1 MANQP
6 IFILPEGTERYSKRD
21 ALRMNI
27 TAAKVLAGIV
37 RTTLGPKGMDK
48 MLVSSLGDVTVTN
61 DGATIMQ
68 EMEINQPAAR
78 MLVETAK
85 KQEQIVGDGTTS
97 VVVIAGELL
106 SKAEELLDDGI
117 ATSVVVKG
125 YRNATAKAVELLKDI
140 AIDADDEETLKKVA
154 VTAMSGKGSDYA
166 KEHLAD
172 LVVKAALR
180 IEEDGK
186 SDIDNINI
194 QRVSGDS
201 VEDSFL
207 AEGVIIDKAP
217 VSKNMPKDVKDA
229 KIAIMKYPIELK
241 GINTDSKIDI
251 TSPDQ
256 FEIFLQQEE
265 DMIKELVQ
273 KIIDSGAN
281 VLFCQKGIDDMA
293 EHYLKKAGIMAFKR
307 VKKSDMERIEKAT
320 GAKLVKKS
328 DMERIEKATGAKLVT
343 DIEDLS
349 PEKLGSA
356 GHVYLDKIFD
366 HELTLIEECE
376 NPKASSIVLR
386 GSTRYVTE
394 QIARALDDALGVVA
408 ATIEEGKVLI
418 GGGACEIDL
427 VKQLRDYG
435 ESVSGREQLAILKY
449 AEALEIIPKTLIE
462 NAGLDT
468 INLIADLKAAHEDS
482 PFMGV
487 NVFEGKAVDMKEAGV
502 IEPLRVKIQALQSA
516 GEASEMI
523 LRIDDMIAAR
533 NALNSTGPDESG
545 NDASGMPPM
554 PPAGGMGGMPPMM

>member
-48 MLVSSLGDVTVTN
+48 MLVNSLGDVTVTN
-61 DGATIMQ
+61 DGATIMR

-85 KQEQIVGDGTTS
+85 KQEEIVGDGTTT

-125 YRNATAKAVELLKDI
+125 FRNATNKAIELLNEI
-140 AIDADDEETLKKVA
+140 AIDADDKETLKKVA

-166 KEHLAD
+166 KDHLAD
-172 LVVKAALR
+172 IVVEAALR
-180 IEEDGK
+180 IEEDGE

-207 AEGVIIDKAP
+207 AEGIVIDKAP
-217 VSKNMPKDVKDA
+217 VSKNMPKEVKDA
-229 KIAIMKYPIELK
+229 KIAIIKYPIELK
-241 GINTDSKIDI
+241 DTNIDTKIDI
-251 TSPDQ
+251 TNPDQ
-256 FEIFLQQEE
+256 FEAFIKKEE
-265 DMIKELVQ
+265 EMVKELVN
-273 KIIDSGAN
+273 KVIASGAN

-293 EHYLKKAGIMAFKR
+293 EHYLKKAGIMAYKR
-307 VKKSDMERIEKAT
+307 VKKSDMERIAKAT
-320 GAKLVKKS
+320 GAKY
-328 DMERIEKATGAKLVT
+328 VT
-343 DIEDLS
+343 DIDDLHE
-349 PEKLGSA
+349 EKLGFA
-356 GHVYLDKIFD
+356 GRVYLDKLFD
-366 HELTLIEECE
+366 HELTFIEDCE

-427 VKQLRDYG
+427 VKGLREYG

-449 AEALEIIPKTLIE
+449 AEALEVIPRTLIE

-482 PFMGV
+482 AFTGI
-487 NVFEGKAVDMKEAGV
+487 NVFSGEVADMKEAGV

-545 NDASGMPPM
+545 NDASGMPPA
-554 PPAGGMGGMPPMM
+554 PGMGGMPPMM

>member
-48 MLVSSLGDVTVTN
+48 MLVSGMGDITVTN
-61 DGATIMQ
+61 DGATIMR
-68 EMEINQPAAR
+68 EMDIAQPAAR

-85 KQEQIVGDGTTS
+85 KQEEIVGDGTTS

-106 SKAEELLDDGI
+106 AKAEELLEDGI

-125 YRNATAKAVELLKDI
+125 FRNATAKAVELLNQI
-140 AIDADDEETLKKVA
+140 AIDADDKETLQHVA

-166 KEHLAD
+166 KEHLAN
-172 LVVKAALR
+172 LVVEAALR

-186 SDIDNINI
+186 SDIENINI

-207 AEGVIIDKAP
+207 CEGIVIDKTP
-217 VSKNMPKDVKDA
+217 VSKNMPEVVEDA

-241 GINTDSKIDI
+241 DLNTDTKIDI

-256 FEIFLQQEE
+256 FAAFLDNEE
-265 DMIKELVQ
+265 QMIRDLVD
-273 KIIDSGAN
+273 KIVDSGAN
-281 VLFCQKGIDDMA
+281 VFFCQKGIDDLA
-293 EHYLKKAGIMAFKR
+293 EHYLKKAGIMTYKR
-307 VKKSDMERIEKAT
+307 VKKSDIERI
-320 GAKLVKKS
+320 S
-328 DMERIEKATGAKLVT
+328 KATGAKLVT

-349 PEKLGSA
+349 EDKLGHA
-356 GHVYLDKIFD
+356 GKVYLEKVFD
-366 HELTLIEECE
+366 HKLTFIEDCE

-449 AEALEIIPKTLIE
+449 AEALEVIPRTLIE

-482 PFMGV
+482 NAIGI
-487 NVFEGKAVDMKEAGV
+487 NVFTGEVVDMKDAGV
-502 IEPLRVKIQALQSA
+502 IEPLRVKVQALQSA
-516 GEASEMI
+516 GEAAEMI

-533 NALNSTGPDESG
+533 NALNSTGADESG
-545 NDASGMPPM
+545 NDDSGMPPM
-554 PPAGGMGGMPPMM
+554 PGMGGMGGMPPMM

>member
-6 IFILPEGTERYSKRD
+6 VFILPEGTERYSKRD

-48 MLVSSLGDVTVTN
+48 MLVNSLGDVTVTN
-61 DGATIMQ
+61 DGATIMS
-68 EMEINQPAAR
+68 EMDIAQPAAR

-85 KQEQIVGDGTTS
+85 KQEEIVGDGTTS

-106 SKAEELLDDGI
+106 AKAEELLDDGI

-125 YRNATAKAVELLKDI
+125 FRNATDKAVELLEGI
-140 AIDADDEETLKKVA
+140 AVDADDKETLKKVA
-154 VTAMSGKGSDYA
+154 ITAMSGKGSDYA

-172 LVVKAALR
+172 LVVEAALR
-180 IEEDGK
+180 IKEDGK
-186 SDIDNINI
+186 SDIENINI

-207 AEGVIIDKAP
+207 AEGIVIDKAP
-217 VSKNMPKDVKDA
+217 VSKAMPKDIEDA

-241 GINTDSKIDI
+241 EINIDTKIDI
-251 TSPDQ
+251 TSPEQ
-256 FEIFLQQEE
+256 FESFLNNEE
-265 DMIKELVQ
+265 EMIKDLVDQ
-273 KIIDSGAN
+273 VVASGAN

-293 EHYLKKAGIMAFKR
+293 EHYLKKAGIMTYKR
-307 VKKSDMERIEKAT
+307 VKKSDIERIA
-320 GAKLVKKS
+320 
-328 DMERIEKATGAKLVT
+328 KATGAKLVT
-343 DIEDLS
+343 DIEDLTAD
-349 PEKLGSA
+349 KLGSA

-366 HELTLIEECE
+366 HELTFIEECE

-427 VKQLRDYG
+427 IKQLREYG
-435 ESVSGREQLAILKY
+435 ETVSGREQLAILKY
-449 AEALEIIPKTLIE
+449 AEALEVIPRTLIE

-482 PFMGV
+482 NLIGI
-487 NVFEGKAVDMKEAGV
+487 NVFDGKVVDMKEAGV

-516 GEASEMI
+516 GAASEMI

-545 NDASGMPPM
+545 NDDSGMPPM
-554 PPAGGMGGMPPMM
+554 PGMGGGMPPMM

>member
-27 TAAKVLAGIV
+27 TAAKVLSGIV

-48 MLVSSLGDVTVTN
+48 MLVNSMGDVTVTN
-61 DGATIMQ
+61 DGATIMR

-85 KQEQIVGDGTTS
+85 KQEEIVGDGTTS

-106 SKAEELLDDGI
+106 SKAEELLDEGI

-125 YRNATAKAVELLKDI
+125 FRNATAKAIEILNSI
-140 AIDADDEETLKKVA
+140 SIDAADEETLKKVA

-194 QRVSGDS
+194 QRISGDS

-207 AEGVIIDKAP
+207 AEGIVIDKAP
-217 VSKNMPKDVKDA
+217 LSKNMPKEIENA

-241 GINTDSKIDI
+241 DINTDTKIDI

-256 FEIFLQQEE
+256 FEAFLKNEE
-265 DMIKELVQ
+265 EMLKGLVD
-273 KIIDSGAN
+273 KIVESGAN

-293 EHYLKKAGIMAFKR
+293 EHYLKKAGIMAYKR

-320 GAKLVKKS
+320 GAKFVS
-328 DMERIEKATGAKLVT
+328 DI
-343 DIEDLS
+343 DDLS
-349 PEKLGSA
+349 PEKLGVA
-356 GHVYLDKIFD
+356 GRVYLDKVFD
-366 HELTLIEECE
+366 HELTFIEDCE

-427 VKQLRDYG
+427 VKQLREYG

-449 AEALEIIPKTLIE
+449 AEALEVIPRTLIE

-482 PFMGV
+482 PFLGI
-487 NVFEGKAVDMKEAGV
+487 NVFTGEVEDMKDSGV

-533 NALNSTGPDESG
+533 NALESTGPDESG

-554 PPAGGMGGMPPMM
+554 PPAPGMGGMPPMM

>member
-27 TAAKVLAGIV
+27 TAAKVLSGIV

-48 MLVSSLGDVTVTN
+48 MLVNSLGDVTVTN
-61 DGATIMQ
+61 DGATIMR

-85 KQEQIVGDGTTS
+85 KQEEIVGDGTTS

-125 YRNATAKAVELLKDI
+125 FRNATAKAIEILNDI
-140 AIDADDEETLKKVA
+140 AIDADDKETLKKVA

-166 KEHLAD
+166 KDHLAD
-172 LVVKAALR
+172 LVVDAALR

-207 AEGVIIDKAP
+207 AEGIVIDKAP
-217 VSKNMPKDVKDA
+217 LSKNMPSEVKDA

-241 GINTDSKIDI
+241 DMNTDTKLDI

-256 FEIFLQQEE
+256 FEAFLANEE
-265 DMIKELVQ
+265 QMIRDLVS
-273 KIIDSGAN
+273 KIIDSGVN

-293 EHYLKKAGIMAFKR
+293 EHYLKKAGIMAYKR
-307 VKKSDMERIEKAT
+307 VKKSDIERI
-320 GAKLVKKS
+320 S
-328 DMERIEKATGAKLVT
+328 KATGAKLVT

-349 PEKLGSA
+349 EDKLGSA
-356 GHVYLDKIFD
+356 GRVYLNKLFD
-366 HELTLIEECE
+366 HELTFIEECE

-408 ATIEEGKVLI
+408 ATIEEGTVLI

-427 VKQLRDYG
+427 VKALREYG

-449 AEALEIIPKTLIE
+449 AEALEIIPSTLIE

-482 PFMGV
+482 PFIGI
-487 NVFEGKAVDMKEAGV
+487 NVFTGEMVDMKDAGV

-554 PPAGGMGGMPPMM
+554 PPAGGMGGMGGMPPMM

>member
-48 MLVSSLGDVTVTN
+48 MLVSGMGDITITN
-61 DGATIMQ
+61 DGATIMR
-68 EMEINQPAAR
+68 EMDIAQPAAR

-85 KQEQIVGDGTTS
+85 KQEEIVGDGTTS

-106 SKAEELLDDGI
+106 AKAEELLEDGI

-125 YRNATAKAVELLKDI
+125 FRNATAKAVEILNEI
-140 AIDADDEETLKKVA
+140 AIDADDKETLQSVA

-166 KEHLAD
+166 KDHLAS
-172 LVVKAALR
+172 LVVDAALR
-180 IEEDGK
+180 IEEDGV

-207 AEGVIIDKAP
+207 AEGIVIDKTP
-217 VSKNMPKDVKDA
+217 VSKNMPEVVEDA

-241 GINTDSKIDI
+241 DINTDTKIDI

-256 FEIFLQQEE
+256 FAAFLDNEE
-265 DMIKELVQ
+265 EMIRDLVNQ
-273 KIIDSGAN
+273 IVDSGAN
-281 VLFCQKGIDDMA
+281 VLFCQKGIDDLA
-293 EHYLKKAGIMAFKR
+293 EHYLKKAGIMTFKR
-307 VKKSDMERIEKAT
+307 
-320 GAKLVKKS
+320 VKKS

-349 PEKLGSA
+349 ADKLGSA
-356 GHVYLDKIFD
+356 GKVYLEKLFD
-366 HELTLIEECE
+366 HKLTFIEECE

-427 VKQLRDYG
+427 VKQLREYG

-449 AEALEIIPKTLIE
+449 AEALEVIPRTLIE

-468 INLIADLKAAHEDS
+468 INLIADLKAAHENS
-482 PFMGV
+482 NAIGI
-487 NVFEGKAVDMKEAGV
+487 NVFTGEVVDMQEAGV
-502 IEPLRVKIQALQSA
+502 IEPLRVKVQALQSA
-516 GEASEMI
+516 GEAAEMI

-533 NALNSTGPDESG
+533 NALTSTGADESG
-545 NDASGMPPM
+545 NDDSGMPPM
-554 PPAGGMGGMPPMM
+554 PGMGGMGGMPPMM

>member
-6 IFILPEGTERYSKRD
+6 VFMLPEGTERYSKRD

-48 MLVSSLGDVTVTN
+48 MLVNSLGDVTVTN
-61 DGATIMQ
+61 DGATIMS
-68 EMEINQPAAR
+68 EMDIAQPAAR

-85 KQEQIVGDGTTS
+85 KQEEIVGDGTTS

-106 SKAEELLDDGI
+106 AKAEELLDDGI

-125 YRNATAKAVELLKDI
+125 FRNATDKAVELLEGI
-140 AIDADDEETLKKVA
+140 AVDADDKETLKKVA
-154 VTAMSGKGSDYA
+154 ITAMSGKGSDYA

-172 LVVKAALR
+172 LVVEAALR
-180 IEEDGK
+180 IKEDGK
-186 SDIDNINI
+186 SDIENINI

-207 AEGVIIDKAP
+207 AEGIVIDKAP
-217 VSKNMPKDVKDA
+217 VSKAMPKDIEDA

-241 GINTDSKIDI
+241 EINTDTKIDI
-251 TSPDQ
+251 TSPEQ
-256 FEIFLQQEE
+256 FESFLNNEE
-265 DMIKELVQ
+265 EMIKDLVDQ
-273 KIIDSGAN
+273 VVASGAN

-293 EHYLKKAGIMAFKR
+293 EHYLKKAGIMTYKR
-307 VKKSDMERIEKAT
+307 VKKSDIERIA
-320 GAKLVKKS
+320 
-328 DMERIEKATGAKLVT
+328 KATGAKLVT
-343 DIEDLS
+343 DIEDLTAD
-349 PEKLGSA
+349 KLGSA

-366 HELTLIEECE
+366 HELTFIEESE

-427 VKQLRDYG
+427 IKQLREYG
-435 ESVSGREQLAILKY
+435 ETVSGREQLAILKY
-449 AEALEIIPKTLIE
+449 AEALEVIPRTLIE

-482 PFMGV
+482 NLIGI
-487 NVFEGKAVDMKEAGV
+487 NVFDGKVVDMKEAGV

-516 GEASEMI
+516 GAASEMI

-545 NDASGMPPM
+545 NDDSGMPPM
-554 PPAGGMGGMPPMM
+554 PGMGGGMPPMM

>member
-6 IFILPEGTERYSKRD
+6 VFILPEGTERYSKRD

-48 MLVSSLGDVTVTN
+48 MLVNSLGDVTVTN
-61 DGATIMQ
+61 DGATIMS
-68 EMEINQPAAR
+68 EMDIAQPAAR

-85 KQEQIVGDGTTS
+85 KQEEIVGDGTTS

-106 SKAEELLDDGI
+106 AKAEELLDDGI

-125 YRNATAKAVELLKDI
+125 FRNATDKAVELLEGI
-140 AIDADDEETLKKVA
+140 AVDADDKETLKKVA
-154 VTAMSGKGSDYA
+154 ITAMSGKGSDYA

-172 LVVKAALR
+172 LVVEAALR
-180 IEEDGK
+180 IKEDGK
-186 SDIDNINI
+186 SDIENINI

-207 AEGVIIDKAP
+207 AEGIVIDKAP
-217 VSKNMPKDVKDA
+217 VSKAMPKDIEDA

-241 GINTDSKIDI
+241 EINTDTKIDI
-251 TSPDQ
+251 TSPEQ
-256 FEIFLQQEE
+256 FESFLNNEE
-265 DMIKELVQ
+265 EMIKDLVDQ
-273 KIIDSGAN
+273 VVASGAN

-293 EHYLKKAGIMAFKR
+293 EHYLKKAGIMTYKR
-307 VKKSDMERIEKAT
+307 VKKSDIERIA
-320 GAKLVKKS
+320 
-328 DMERIEKATGAKLVT
+328 KATGAKLVT
-343 DIEDLS
+343 DIEDLTAD
-349 PEKLGSA
+349 KLGSA

-366 HELTLIEECE
+366 HELTFIEECE

-427 VKQLRDYG
+427 IKQLREYG
-435 ESVSGREQLAILKY
+435 ETVSGREQLAILKY
-449 AEALEIIPKTLIE
+449 AEALEVIPRTLIE

-482 PFMGV
+482 NLIGI
-487 NVFEGKAVDMKEAGV
+487 NVFDGKVVDMKEAGV

-516 GEASEMI
+516 GAASEMI

-545 NDASGMPPM
+545 KDDSGMPPM
-554 PPAGGMGGMPPMM
+554 PGMGGGMPPMM

>member
-27 TAAKVLAGIV
+27 TAGKVLAGIV

-48 MLVSSLGDVTVTN
+48 MLVDSLGDVTVTN
-61 DGATIMQ
+61 DGATIMR

-85 KQEQIVGDGTTS
+85 KQEDIVGDGTTS

-125 YRNATAKAVELLKDI
+125 FRNATAKAVELLNEI
-140 AIDADDEETLKKVA
+140 AIDADDKETLKKVA

-172 LVVKAALR
+172 LVVEAALR

-186 SDIDNINI
+186 SDIENINI

-207 AEGVIIDKAP
+207 AEGIVIDKAP
-217 VSKNMPKDVKDA
+217 VSKNMPKEVKDA
-229 KIAIMKYPIELK
+229 KIAVMKYPIELK
-241 GINTDSKIDI
+241 DINTDTKIDI

-256 FEIFLQQEE
+256 FEAFLAQEE
-265 DMIKELVQ
+265 QMIKDLVN
-273 KIIDSGAN
+273 KIVDTGAN

-293 EHYLKKAGIMAFKR
+293 EHYLKKAGIMAYKR
-307 VKKSDMERIEKAT
+307 VKKSDIERI
-320 GAKLVKKS
+320 
-328 DMERIEKATGAKLVT
+328 IKATGAKLVT

-349 PEKLGSA
+349 EDKLGSA
-356 GHVYLDKIFD
+356 GRVYLNKLFD
-366 HELTLIEECE
+366 HELTFVEECE

-394 QIARALDDALGVVA
+394 QISRALDDALGVVA

-427 VKQLRDYG
+427 VKGLRDYG

-449 AEALEIIPKTLIE
+449 AEALEVIPRTLIE

-482 PFMGV
+482 PFIGI
-487 NVFEGKAVDMKEAGV
+487 NVFTGEIVDMKEAGV
-502 IEPLRVKIQALQSA
+502 IEHLRVKIQALQSA

-545 NDASGMPPM
+545 NDASGMPPA
-554 PPAGGMGGMPPMM
+554 PGMGGMPPMM

>member
-6 IFILPEGTERYSKRD
+6 IFILPQGTERYSKRD

-48 MLVSSLGDVTVTN
+48 MLVDSLGDVTVTN
-61 DGATIMQ
+61 DGATIMG

-85 KQEQIVGDGTTS
+85 KQEEIVGDGTTS

-106 SKAEELLDDGI
+106 AKAEELLEDGI

-125 YRNATAKAVELLKDI
+125 YKNATEKAVELLKEI
-140 AIDADDEETLKKVA
+140 AIDADDEDTLKKVA
-154 VTAMSGKGSDYA
+154 VTAMTGKGSDYA

-172 LVVKAALR
+172 IVVKAALR
-180 IEEDGK
+180 IKEDGK
-186 SDIDNINI
+186 SDIENINI

-207 AEGVIIDKAP
+207 AEGVVIDKAP
-217 VSKNMPKDVKDA
+217 VSKSMPKDIKDA

-241 GINTDSKIDI
+241 DMNTDTKLDI
-251 TSPDQ
+251 TSPEQ
-256 FEIFLQQEE
+256 LELFLNNEE
-265 DMIKELVQ
+265 QMIKDLVA
-273 KIIDSGAN
+273 KIVDSGAN
-281 VLFCQKGIDDMA
+281 VLFCQKGIDDLA
-293 EHYLKKAGIMAFKR
+293 EHYLKKAGILTYKR
-307 VKKSDMERIEKAT
+307 
-320 GAKLVKKS
+320 VKKS

-349 PEKLGSA
+349 ADKLGSA

-366 HELTLIEECE
+366 HELTFIEECE

-394 QIARALDDALGVVA
+394 QIARAIDDALGVVA
-408 ATIEEGKVLI
+408 ATIEEGKVVI

-427 VKQLRDYG
+427 VKQLREYG
-435 ESVSGREQLAILKY
+435 ETVSGREQLAILKY

-468 INLIADLKAAHEDS
+468 INLIADLKAAHEES
-482 PFMGV
+482 KFIGI
-487 NVFEGKAVDMKEAGV
+487 NVFTGEVEDMKEAGV

-516 GEASEMI
+516 GAASEMI

-545 NDASGMPPM
+545 NDNSGMPPM
-554 PPAGGMGGMPPMM
+554 PGAGMGGMPPMM

>member
-6 IFILPEGTERYSKRD
+6 IFILPQGTERYSKRD

-27 TAAKVLAGIV
+27 TAAKVLAGII

-48 MLVSSLGDVTVTN
+48 MIVDPLGEVTVTN
-61 DGATIMQ
+61 DGATIMSG
-68 EMEINQPAAR
+68 MEIAQPAAR

-106 SKAEELLDDGI
+106 AKAEELLEDGI

-125 YRNATAKAVELLKDI
+125 YKNATEKAVELLKEI

-166 KEHLAD
+166 KEHLAEI
-172 LVVKAALR
+172 VVKAVLR

-186 SDIDNINI
+186 SDIENINV

-207 AEGVIIDKAP
+207 AEGIVIDKAP
-217 VSKNMPKDVKDA
+217 VSKAMPRDIKDA
-229 KIAIMKYPIELK
+229 KIVIMKYPIELK
-241 GINTDSKIDI
+241 EINSAKLDI
-251 TSPDQ
+251 NSPEQLDL
-256 FEIFLQQEE
+256 FLNAEE
-265 DMIKELVQ
+265 KMIKELVQ
-273 KIIDSGAN
+273 KITDSGAN
-281 VLFCQKGIDDMA
+281 VLFCQKGIDDLA
-293 EHYLKKAGIMAFKR
+293 EHYLRKAGVMTFKR
-307 VKKSDMERIEKAT
+307 VKKSDIERIGKAT
-320 GAKLVKKS
+320 GAQYL
-328 DMERIEKATGAKLVT
+328 T

-349 PEKLGSA
+349 PDKLGTA
-356 GHVYLDKIFD
+356 GHVFVDKIFD
-366 HELTLIEECE
+366 HELTFIEECE

-394 QIARALDDALGVVA
+394 QISRAIDDALGVVA

-435 ESVSGREQLAILKY
+435 ETVSGREQLAILKY

-468 INLIADLKAAHEDS
+468 INLIADLKAAHEES
-482 PFMGV
+482 KFIGI
-487 NVFEGKAVDMKEAGV
+487 NVFTGEVEDMKEAGV

-516 GEASEMI
+516 GAACEMI

-545 NDASGMPPM
+545 NDDSGMPPM
-554 PPAGGMGGMPPMM
+554 PGGMGGMPPMM

>member
-48 MLVSSLGDVTVTN
+48 MLVNSLGDVTVTN
-61 DGATIMQ
+61 DGATIMR

-85 KQEQIVGDGTTS
+85 KQEDIVGDGTTS

-106 SKAEELLDDGI
+106 AKAEELLEDGI

-125 YRNATAKAVELLKDI
+125 FRNATAKAIEILNEI
-140 AIDADDEETLKKVA
+140 AIDADDKDTLKKVA

-166 KEHLAD
+166 KDHLAD
-172 LVVKAALR
+172 LVVDAALR

-207 AEGVIIDKAP
+207 AEGIVLDKAP
-217 VSKNMPKDVKDA
+217 LSKNMPKEVKDA

-241 GINTDSKIDI
+241 DVNTDTKIDI

-256 FEIFLQQEE
+256 FEAFLAQEE
-265 DMIKELVQ
+265 QMIKDLVN

-293 EHYLKKAGIMAFKR
+293 EHYLKKQESWLIKEL
-307 VKKSDMERIEKAT
+307 KN
-320 GAKLVKKS
+320 
-328 DMERIEKATGAKLVT
+328 
-343 DIEDLS
+343 
-349 PEKLGSA
+349 
-356 GHVYLDKIFD
+356 
-366 HELTLIEECE
+366 LTL
-376 NPKASSIVLR
+376 KGLKK
-386 GSTRYVTE
+386 
-394 QIARALDDALGVVA
+394 L
-408 ATIEEGKVLI
+408 
-418 GGGACEIDL
+418 
-427 VKQLRDYG
+427 
-435 ESVSGREQLAILKY
+435 LA
-449 AEALEIIPKTLIE
+449 P
-462 NAGLDT
+462 N
-468 INLIADLKAAHEDS
+468 
-482 PFMGV
+482 
-487 NVFEGKAVDMKEAGV
+487 
-502 IEPLRVKIQALQSA
+502 
-516 GEASEMI
+516 
-523 LRIDDMIAAR
+523 
-533 NALNSTGPDESG
+533 
-545 NDASGMPPM
+545 
-554 PPAGGMGGMPPMM
+554 

>member
-27 TAAKVLAGIV
+27 TAGKVLAGIV

-48 MLVSSLGDVTVTN
+48 MLVNSLGDVTVTN
-61 DGATIMQ
+61 DGATIMGD
-68 EMEINQPAAR
+68 MEIAQPAAR

-85 KQEQIVGDGTTS
+85 KQEEIVGDGTTS

-106 SKAEELLDDGI
+106 AKAEELLEDGI
-117 ATSVVVKG
+117 ATSIVVKG
-125 YRNATAKAVELLKDI
+125 YRNATAKAVEILNEI

-154 VTAMSGKGSDYA
+154 TTAMSGKGSDYA

-172 LVVKAALR
+172 IVVKAALR
-180 IEEDGK
+180 IKEDGK

-207 AEGVIIDKAP
+207 AEGVVIDKAP

-241 GINTDSKIDI
+241 DMTTSTKIDI
-251 TSPDQ
+251 TSPEQ
-256 FEIFLQQEE
+256 FELFLNNEE
-265 DMIKELVQ
+265 QMVKDLVQ
-273 KIIDSGAN
+273 KVIDSGAN
-281 VLFCQKGIDDMA
+281 VLFCQKGIDDLA
-293 EHYLKKAGIMAFKR
+293 EHYLKKAGIMTFKR
-307 VKKSDMERIEKAT
+307 
-320 GAKLVKKS
+320 VKKS

-349 PEKLGSA
+349 EDKLGNA

-366 HELTLIEECE
+366 HELTFIEECE

-394 QIARALDDALGVVA
+394 QISRAIDDALGVVA

-427 VKQLRDYG
+427 VKQLREYG
-435 ESVSGREQLAILKY
+435 ETVSGREQLAILKY
-449 AEALEIIPKTLIE
+449 AEALEVIPRTLIE

-468 INLIADLKAAHEDS
+468 INLIADLKAAHEENK
-482 PFMGV
+482 FIGI
-487 NVFEGKAVDMKEAGV
+487 NVFDGKVVDMKEAGV

-516 GEASEMI
+516 GEATEMI

-545 NDASGMPPM
+545 NDNSGMPPM
-554 PPAGGMGGMPPMM
+554 PGMGGMPPM

>member
-6 IFILPEGTERYSKRD
+6 VFILPEGTERYSKRD

-48 MLVSSLGDVTVTN
+48 MLVNSLGDVTVTN
-61 DGATIMQ
+61 DGATIMS
-68 EMEINQPAAR
+68 EMDIAQPAAR

-85 KQEQIVGDGTTS
+85 KQEEIVGDGTTS

-106 SKAEELLDDGI
+106 AKAEELLDDGI

-125 YRNATAKAVELLKDI
+125 FRNATDKAVELLEGI
-140 AIDADDEETLKKVA
+140 AVDADDKETLKKVA
-154 VTAMSGKGSDYA
+154 ITAMSGKGSDYA

-172 LVVKAALR
+172 LVVEAALR
-180 IEEDGK
+180 IKEDGK
-186 SDIDNINI
+186 SDIENINI

-207 AEGVIIDKAP
+207 AEGIVIDKAP
-217 VSKNMPKDVKDA
+217 VSKAMPKDIEDA

-241 GINTDSKIDI
+241 EINTDTKIDI
-251 TSPDQ
+251 TSPEQ
-256 FEIFLQQEE
+256 FESFLNNEE
-265 DMIKELVQ
+265 EMIKDLVDQ
-273 KIIDSGAN
+273 VVASGAN

-293 EHYLKKAGIMAFKR
+293 EHYLKKAGIMTYKR
-307 VKKSDMERIEKAT
+307 VKKSDIERIA
-320 GAKLVKKS
+320 
-328 DMERIEKATGAKLVT
+328 KATGAKLVT
-343 DIEDLS
+343 DIEDLTAD
-349 PEKLGSA
+349 KLGSA

-366 HELTLIEECE
+366 HELTFIEECE

-427 VKQLRDYG
+427 IKQLREYG
-435 ESVSGREQLAILKY
+435 ETVSGREQLAILKY
-449 AEALEIIPKTLIE
+449 AEALEVIPRTLIE

-482 PFMGV
+482 NLIGI
-487 NVFEGKAVDMKEAGV
+487 NVFDGKVVEMKEAGV
-502 IEPLRVKIQALQSA
+502 IDPLRVKIQALQSA
-516 GEASEMI
+516 GAASEMI

-545 NDASGMPPM
+545 NDDSGMPPM
-554 PPAGGMGGMPPMM
+554 PGMGGGMPPMM

>member
-6 IFILPEGTERYSKRD
+6 VFILPEGTERYSKRD

-48 MLVSSLGDVTVTN
+48 MLVNSLGDVTVTN
-61 DGATIMQ
+61 DGATIMS
-68 EMEINQPAAR
+68 EMDIAQPAAR

-85 KQEQIVGDGTTS
+85 KQEEIVGDGTTS

-106 SKAEELLDDGI
+106 AKAEELLDDGI

-125 YRNATAKAVELLKDI
+125 FRNATDKAVELLEGI
-140 AIDADDEETLKKVA
+140 AVDADDKETLKKVA
-154 VTAMSGKGSDYA
+154 ITAMSGKGSDYA

-172 LVVKAALR
+172 LVVEAALR
-180 IEEDGK
+180 IKEDGK
-186 SDIDNINI
+186 SDIENINI

-207 AEGVIIDKAP
+207 AEGIVIDKAP
-217 VSKNMPKDVKDA
+217 VSKAMPKDIEDA

-241 GINTDSKIDI
+241 EINTDTKIDI
-251 TSPDQ
+251 TSPEQ
-256 FEIFLQQEE
+256 FESFLNNEE
-265 DMIKELVQ
+265 EMIKDLVDQ
-273 KIIDSGAN
+273 VVASGAN

-293 EHYLKKAGIMAFKR
+293 EHYLKKAGIMTYKR
-307 VKKSDMERIEKAT
+307 VKKSDIERIA
-320 GAKLVKKS
+320 
-328 DMERIEKATGAKLVT
+328 KATGAKLVT
-343 DIEDLS
+343 DIEDLTAD
-349 PEKLGSA
+349 KLGSA

-366 HELTLIEECE
+366 HELTFIEECE

-427 VKQLRDYG
+427 IKQLREYG
-435 ESVSGREQLAILKY
+435 ETVSGREQLAILKY
-449 AEALEIIPKTLIE
+449 AEALEVIPRTLIE

-482 PFMGV
+482 NLIGI
-487 NVFEGKAVDMKEAGV
+487 NVFDGKVVDMKEAGV

-516 GEASEMI
+516 GAASEMI

-545 NDASGMPPM
+545 NDDSGMPPM
-554 PPAGGMGGMPPMM
+554 PGMGGGMPPMM

>member
-48 MLVSSLGDVTVTN
+48 MLVNSLGDVTVTN
-61 DGATIMQ
+61 DGATIMR

-85 KQEQIVGDGTTS
+85 KQEEIVGDGTTT

-125 YRNATAKAVELLKDI
+125 FRNATNKAIELLNEI
-140 AIDADDEETLKKVA
+140 AIDADDKETLKKVA

-166 KEHLAD
+166 KDHLAD
-172 LVVKAALR
+172 IVVEAALR
-180 IEEDGK
+180 IEEDGE

-194 QRVSGDS
+194 QRVSGDA

-207 AEGVIIDKAP
+207 AEGIVIDKAP
-217 VSKNMPKDVKDA
+217 VSKNMPKEVKDA
-229 KIAIMKYPIELK
+229 KIAIIKYPIELK
-241 GINTDSKIDI
+241 DTNIDTKIDI
-251 TSPDQ
+251 TNPDQ
-256 FEIFLQQEE
+256 FEAFIKKEE
-265 DMIKELVQ
+265 EMVKELVD
-273 KIIDSGAN
+273 KVIASGAN

-293 EHYLKKAGIMAFKR
+293 EHYLKKAGIMAYKR
-307 VKKSDMERIEKAT
+307 VKKSDMERIAKAT
-320 GAKLVKKS
+320 GAKY
-328 DMERIEKATGAKLVT
+328 VT
-343 DIEDLS
+343 DIDDLS
-349 PEKLGSA
+349 EEKLGFA
-356 GHVYLDKIFD
+356 GRVYLDKLFD
-366 HELTLIEECE
+366 HELTFIEDCE

-427 VKQLRDYG
+427 VKGLREYG

-449 AEALEIIPKTLIE
+449 AEALEVIPRTLIE

-482 PFMGV
+482 AFTGI
-487 NVFEGKAVDMKEAGV
+487 NVFSGEVADMKEAGV

-545 NDASGMPPM
+545 NDASGMPPA
-554 PPAGGMGGMPPMM
+554 PGMGGMPPMM

>member
-6 IFILPEGTERYSKRD
+6 IFILPEGTERFSKKD
-21 ALRMNI
+21 ALNMNI
-27 TAAKVLAGIV
+27 TASKVLAGIV

-48 MLVSSLGDVTVTN
+48 MLVNSLGDVTVTN

-85 KQEQIVGDGTTS
+85 KQEEIVGDGTTS

-106 SKAEELLDDGI
+106 SKAEELLDEGI

-125 YRNATAKAVELLKDI
+125 FRNATAKAVELLGDI
-140 AIDADDEETLKKVA
+140 AIDADDEDTLKKVA
-154 VTAMSGKGSDYA
+154 ITAMTGKGSDYA
-166 KEHLAD
+166 KDHLAD
-172 LVVKAALR
+172 IVVKAALR

-207 AEGVIIDKAP
+207 AEGVVIDKAP
-217 VSKNMPKDVKDA
+217 ISKSMPKDIEDA

-241 GINTDSKIDI
+241 EINTDTKIDI

-256 FEIFLQQEE
+256 FEAFLKNEE
-265 DMIKELVQ
+265 EQIKDLVNQ
-273 KIIDSGAN
+273 IVDSGAN

-293 EHYLKKAGIMAFKR
+293 EHYLKKAGIMTFKR
-307 VKKSDMERIEKAT
+307 VKKSDMER
-320 GAKLVKKS
+320 L
-328 DMERIEKATGAKLVT
+328 EKATGAKLVT

-349 PEKLGSA
+349 ADKLGYA
-356 GHVYLDKIFD
+356 GHVYLDKLFD
-366 HELTLIEECE
+366 HELTFIEECD

-394 QIARALDDALGVVA
+394 QISRAIDDALGVVA

-449 AEALEIIPKTLIE
+449 AEALEVIPKTLIE

-468 INLIADLKAAHEDS
+468 INLIADLKAVHEES
-482 PFMGV
+482 STVGI
-487 NVFEGKAVDMKEAGV
+487 NVFTGKVMDMKEAGV

-516 GEASEMI
+516 GEAAEMI
-523 LRIDDMIAAR
+523 LRIDDMIAAK
-533 NALNSTGPDESG
+533 NALESTGPDESG

-554 PPAGGMGGMPPMM
+554 PPGGMGGMPPMM

>member
-27 TAAKVLAGIV
+27 TAAKVLSNIV

-48 MLVSSLGDVTVTN
+48 MLVDSLGDVTVTN
-61 DGATIMQ
+61 DGATIMR

-85 KQEQIVGDGTTS
+85 KQEDIVGDGTTS

-117 ATSVVVKG
+117 ATSIVVKG
-125 YRNATAKAVELLKDI
+125 FRNATAKAVELLDEI
-140 AIDADDEETLKKVA
+140 AIDADDKETLKNVA
-154 VTAMSGKGSDYA
+154 ITAMSGKGSDYA
-166 KEHLAD
+166 KDHLAD
-172 LVVKAALR
+172 LVVEAALR
-180 IEEDGK
+180 IEEDGE
-186 SDIDNINI
+186 SEIDNINI

-207 AEGVIIDKAP
+207 AEGIVIDKAP
-217 VSKNMPKDVKDA
+217 LSKNMPKDVKDA
-229 KIAIMKYPIELK
+229 KIAVMKYPIELK
-241 GINTDSKIDI
+241 DINTDTKIDI

-256 FEIFLQQEE
+256 FEAFLKNEE
-265 DMIKELVQ
+265 EMIRDLAN
-273 KIIDSGAN
+273 KIVESGAN

-293 EHYLKKAGIMAFKR
+293 EHYLKKAGIMAYKR
-307 VKKSDMERIEKAT
+307 VKKSDIDRI
-320 GAKLVKKS
+320 
-328 DMERIEKATGAKLVT
+328 IKATGAKLVT

-349 PEKLGSA
+349 EDKLGTA
-356 GHVYLDKIFD
+356 GHVYLDKLFD
-366 HELTLIEECE
+366 HELTFIEECD

-394 QIARALDDALGVVA
+394 QISRAIDDALGVVA
-408 ATIEEGKVLI
+408 ATIKEGKVLI

-427 VKQLRDYG
+427 VKGLREYG

-449 AEALEIIPKTLIE
+449 AEALEVIPRTLIE

-482 PFMGV
+482 PFIGI
-487 NVFEGKAVDMKEAGV
+487 NVFTGEVVDMKEAGV
-502 IEPLRVKIQALQSA
+502 IEPLRVKVQALQSA

-545 NDASGMPPM
+545 NDASGMPPA
-554 PPAGGMGGMPPMM
+554 PGMGGMPPMM

>member
-27 TAAKVLAGIV
+27 TAAKVLSGIV

-48 MLVSSLGDVTVTN
+48 MLVNSLGDVTVTN

-85 KQEQIVGDGTTS
+85 KQEEIVGDGTTS

-117 ATSVVVKG
+117 STSVVVKG
-125 YRNATAKAVELLKDI
+125 YRNATTKAIEILNKI
-140 AIDADDEETLKKVA
+140 AIDANDEETLKKVA

-166 KEHLAD
+166 KEHLAEI
-172 LVVKAALR
+172 VVKAALR

-207 AEGVIIDKAP
+207 AEGVVIDKAP
-217 VSKNMPKDVKDA
+217 LSQNMPKDVKDA

-241 GINTDSKIDI
+241 DINTDTKIDI
-251 TSPDQ
+251 TSTDQ
-256 FEIFLQQEE
+256 FEAFLKNEE
-265 DMIKELVQ
+265 EMIKNLVN

-293 EHYLKKAGIMAFKR
+293 EHYLKKAGIMAYKR
-307 VKKSDMERIEKAT
+307 VKKSDI
-320 GAKLVKKS
+320 
-328 DMERIEKATGAKLVT
+328 ERIEKATGAKLVT
-343 DIEDLS
+343 DIDDLS
-349 PEKLGSA
+349 EDKLGSA

-366 HELTLIEECE
+366 HELTFIEECE

-394 QIARALDDALGVVA
+394 QISRAIDDALGVVA
-408 ATIEEGKVLI
+408 ATIDEGKVLI

-427 VKQLRDYG
+427 VKELREYG

-449 AEALEIIPKTLIE
+449 AEALEIIPSTLIE

-468 INLIADLKAAHEDS
+468 INLIADLKAIHENNS
-482 PFMGV
+482 FMGI
-487 NVFEGKAVDMKEAGV
+487 NVFTGKIDDMKESGV

-516 GEASEMI
+516 SESSEMI
-523 LRIDDMIAAR
+523 LRIDDMIAAK
-533 NALNSTGPDESG
+533 NALESTGPDESG

-554 PPAGGMGGMPPMM
+554 PQGGMGGMPPMM

>member
-6 IFILPEGTERYSKRD
+6 IFILPQGTERYSKRD

-48 MLVSSLGDVTVTN
+48 MLVNSLGDITVTN
-61 DGATIMQ
+61 DGATIMS
-68 EMEINQPAAR
+68 EMDIAQPAAR

-85 KQEQIVGDGTTS
+85 KQEDIVGDGTTS

-106 SKAEELLDDGI
+106 AKAEELLEDGI
-117 ATSVVVKG
+117 ATSVVLKG
-125 YRNATAKAVELLKDI
+125 YRNATEKAVELLNDI
-140 AIDADDEETLKKVA
+140 AIDAADEETLKKVA

-166 KEHLAD
+166 KEHLAEI
-172 LVVKAALR
+172 VVKAALR

-207 AEGVIIDKAP
+207 AEGVVIDNHP
-217 VSKNMPKDVKDA
+217 VSKSMPRDVKDA

-241 GINTDSKIDI
+241 DMTTSTKIDI
-251 TSPDQ
+251 TSPEQ
-256 FEIFLQQEE
+256 FELFLNNEE
-265 DMIKELVQ
+265 QMIKDLVQ
-273 KIIDSGAN
+273 KIVDSGAN

-293 EHYLKKAGIMAFKR
+293 EHYLRKEGIVAYKR
-307 VKKSDMERIEKAT
+307 
-320 GAKLVKKS
+320 VKKS

-343 DIEDLS
+343 DIEDLT
-349 PEKLGSA
+349 PDKLGHA

-366 HELTLIEECE
+366 HELTFIEECE

-394 QIARALDDALGVVA
+394 QISRAIDDALGVVA

-468 INLIADLKAAHEDS
+468 INLIADLKAAHEES
-482 PFMGV
+482 NLIGI
-487 NVFEGKAVDMKEAGV
+487 NVFTGEVVDMKEAGV
-502 IEPLRVKIQALQSA
+502 IEPLRVKVQAIQSA
-516 GEASEMI
+516 GAATEMI

-545 NDASGMPPM
+545 NDDSGMPPM
-554 PPAGGMGGMPPMM
+554 PGMGGMPPMM

>member
-6 IFILPEGTERYSKRD
+6 VFILPEGTERYSKKD

-48 MLVSSLGDVTVTN
+48 MLVNSLGDVTVTN
-61 DGATIMQ
+61 DGATIMR

-85 KQEQIVGDGTTS
+85 KQEEIVGDGTTS

-125 YRNATAKAVELLKDI
+125 FRNATAKAIEILNDI
-140 AIDADDEETLKKVA
+140 AIDADDKETLKKVA

-166 KEHLAD
+166 KDHLAE
-172 LVVKAALR
+172 LVVDAALR

-207 AEGVIIDKAP
+207 AEGIVIDKAP
-217 VSKNMPKDVKDA
+217 VSKNMPSEVKDA
-229 KIAIMKYPIELK
+229 KIAVMKYPIELK
-241 GINTDSKIDI
+241 DMNTDTKLDI

-256 FEIFLQQEE
+256 FEAFLANEE
-265 DMIKELVQ
+265 QMIRDLVN

-281 VLFCQKGIDDMA
+281 VLFCQKGIDDLA
-293 EHYLKKAGIMAFKR
+293 EHYLKKAGVMAYKR
-307 VKKSDMERIEKAT
+307 VKKSDIERI
-320 GAKLVKKS
+320 S
-328 DMERIEKATGAKLVT
+328 KATGAKLVT

-349 PEKLGSA
+349 EDKLGSA
-356 GHVYLDKIFD
+356 GHVYLNKLFD
-366 HELTLIEECE
+366 HELTFIEECE

-394 QIARALDDALGVVA
+394 QIARALDDALG
-408 ATIEEGKVLI
+408 
-418 GGGACEIDL
+418 
-427 VKQLRDYG
+427 
-435 ESVSGREQLAILKY
+435 
-449 AEALEIIPKTLIE
+449 AEALEIIPSTLIE

-482 PFMGV
+482 PFVGI
-487 NVFEGKAVDMKEAGV
+487 NVFTGEVVDMKDAGV

-554 PPAGGMGGMPPMM
+554 PPAGGMGGMGGMPPMM

>member
-6 IFILPEGTERYSKRD
+6 VFILPEGTERYSKRD

-48 MLVSSLGDVTVTN
+48 MLVNSMGDVTVTN
-61 DGATIMQ
+61 DGATIMS
-68 EMEINQPAAR
+68 EMDIAQPAAR

-85 KQEQIVGDGTTS
+85 KQEEIVGDGTTS

-106 SKAEELLDDGI
+106 AKAEELLDDGI

-125 YRNATAKAVELLKDI
+125 FRNATDKAVELLEGI
-140 AIDADDEETLKKVA
+140 AVDADDKETLKKVA
-154 VTAMSGKGSDYA
+154 ITAMSGKGSDYA

-172 LVVKAALR
+172 LVVEAALR
-180 IEEDGK
+180 IKEDGK
-186 SDIDNINI
+186 SDIENINI

-207 AEGVIIDKAP
+207 AEGIVIDKAP
-217 VSKNMPKDVKDA
+217 VSKAMPKDIEDA

-241 GINTDSKIDI
+241 EINTDTKIDI
-251 TSPDQ
+251 TSPEQ
-256 FEIFLQQEE
+256 FESFLNNEE
-265 DMIKELVQ
+265 EMIKDLVDQ
-273 KIIDSGAN
+273 VVASGAN

-293 EHYLKKAGIMAFKR
+293 EHYLKKAGIMTYKR
-307 VKKSDMERIEKAT
+307 VKKSDIERIA
-320 GAKLVKKS
+320 
-328 DMERIEKATGAKLVT
+328 KATGAKLVT
-343 DIEDLS
+343 DIEDLTAD
-349 PEKLGSA
+349 KLGSA

-366 HELTLIEECE
+366 HELTFIEECE

-427 VKQLRDYG
+427 IKQLREYG
-435 ESVSGREQLAILKY
+435 ETVSGREQLAILKY
-449 AEALEIIPKTLIE
+449 AEALEVIPRTLIE

-482 PFMGV
+482 NLIGI
-487 NVFEGKAVDMKEAGV
+487 NVFDGKVVDMKEAGV

-516 GEASEMI
+516 GAASEMI

-545 NDASGMPPM
+545 NDDSGMPPM
-554 PPAGGMGGMPPMM
+554 PGMGGGMPPMM

>member
-27 TAAKVLAGIV
+27 TAAKVLSNIV

-61 DGATIMQ
+61 DGATIMR

-85 KQEQIVGDGTTS
+85 KQEDIVGDGTTS

-125 YRNATAKAVELLKDI
+125 FRNATAKAIELLNEI
-140 AIDADDEETLKKVA
+140 AIDADDRDTLKKVA

-172 LVVKAALR
+172 LVVDAALR
-180 IEEDGK
+180 IKEDGK

-207 AEGVIIDKAP
+207 SEGIVIDKAP
-217 VSKNMPKDVKDA
+217 LSKNMPKEVKDA
-229 KIAIMKYPIELK
+229 KIAIIKYPIELK
-241 GINTDSKIDI
+241 DINTDAKIDI

-256 FEIFLQQEE
+256 FEAFLAQEE
-265 DMIKELVQ
+265 QMIKDLVN
-273 KIIDSGAN
+273 KVLDSGAN

-293 EHYLKKAGIMAFKR
+293 EHYLKKAGIMAYKR
-307 VKKSDMERIEKAT
+307 VKKSDIERI
-320 GAKLVKKS
+320 S
-328 DMERIEKATGAKLVT
+328 KATGAKLVT

-349 PEKLGSA
+349 EDKLGSA
-356 GHVYLDKIFD
+356 GRVYLNKLFD
-366 HELTLIEECE
+366 HELTFVEECE

-394 QIARALDDALGVVA
+394 QISRALDDALGVVA

-427 VKQLRDYG
+427 VKGLRDYG

-449 AEALEIIPKTLIE
+449 AEALEVIPRTLIE

-482 PFMGV
+482 PFIGI
-487 NVFEGKAVDMKEAGV
+487 NVFTGEVVDMKEDGV

-533 NALNSTGPDESG
+533 NALSSTGPDESG
-545 NDASGMPPM
+545 NDDSGMPPM
-554 PPAGGMGGMPPMM
+554 PPGGMGGMPPMM

>member
-6 IFILPEGTERYSKRD
+6 VFILPEGTERYSKRD

-48 MLVSSLGDVTVTN
+48 MLVNSLGDVTVTN
-61 DGATIMQ
+61 DGATIMS
-68 EMEINQPAAR
+68 EMDIAQPAAR

-85 KQEQIVGDGTTS
+85 KQEEIVGDGTTS

-106 SKAEELLDDGI
+106 AKAEELLDDGI

-125 YRNATAKAVELLKDI
+125 FRNATDKAVELLEGI
-140 AIDADDEETLKKVA
+140 AVDADDKETLKKVA
-154 VTAMSGKGSDYA
+154 ITAMSGKGSDYA

-172 LVVKAALR
+172 LVVEAALR
-180 IEEDGK
+180 IKEDGK
-186 SDIDNINI
+186 SDIENINI
-194 QRVSGDS
+194 QRVYGDS

-207 AEGVIIDKAP
+207 AEGIVIDKAP
-217 VSKNMPKDVKDA
+217 VSKAMPKDIEDA

-241 GINTDSKIDI
+241 EINTDTKIDI
-251 TSPDQ
+251 TSPEQ
-256 FEIFLQQEE
+256 FESFLNNEE
-265 DMIKELVQ
+265 EMIKDLVDQ
-273 KIIDSGAN
+273 VVASGAN

-293 EHYLKKAGIMAFKR
+293 EHYLKKAGIMTYKR
-307 VKKSDMERIEKAT
+307 VKKSDIERIA
-320 GAKLVKKS
+320 
-328 DMERIEKATGAKLVT
+328 KATGAKLVT
-343 DIEDLS
+343 DIEDLTAD
-349 PEKLGSA
+349 KLGSA

-366 HELTLIEECE
+366 HELTFIEECE

-427 VKQLRDYG
+427 IKQLREYG
-435 ESVSGREQLAILKY
+435 ETVSGREQLAILKY
-449 AEALEIIPKTLIE
+449 AEALEVIPRTLIE

-468 INLIADLKAAHEDS
+468 INLIAELKAAHEDS
-482 PFMGV
+482 SKIGI
-487 NVFEGKAVDMKEAGV
+487 NVFTGKLVDMEEAGV
-502 IEPLRVKIQALQSA
+502 IEPLRIKTQAIKAAS
-516 GEASEMI
+516 EAAEMI

-533 NALNSTGPDESG
+533 NALNSSGPDESG

-554 PPAGGMGGMPPMM
+554 GGMPGGMGGMPPMM

>member
-6 IFILPEGTERYSKRD
+6 IFILPEGTERYSKKD

-27 TAAKVLAGIV
+27 TAAKVLSGIV

-48 MLVSSLGDVTVTN
+48 MLVNSLGDVTVTN
-61 DGATIMQ
+61 DGATIMR

-85 KQEQIVGDGTTS
+85 KQEDIVGDGTTS

-117 ATSVVVKG
+117 ATSIVVKG
-125 YRNATAKAVELLKDI
+125 FRNATAKAIELLNGI

-180 IEEDGK
+180 IKEDGK

-207 AEGVIIDKAP
+207 AEGIVIDKAP
-217 VSKNMPKDVKDA
+217 VSNNMPKEVKDA

-241 GINTDSKIDI
+241 DINTDTKIDI

-256 FEIFLQQEE
+256 FESFLLQEE
-265 DMIKELVQ
+265 QMIKDLVQ
-273 KIIDSGAN
+273 KVIDSGAN

-293 EHYLKKAGIMAFKR
+293 EHYLKKAGIMAYKR

-320 GAKLVKKS
+320 GAKFVS
-328 DMERIEKATGAKLVT
+328 DI
-343 DIEDLS
+343 DDLS
-349 PEKLGSA
+349 PEKLGVA
-356 GHVYLDKIFD
+356 GRVYLDKVFD
-366 HELTLIEECE
+366 HELTFIEDCE

-427 VKQLRDYG
+427 VKQLREYG

-449 AEALEIIPKTLIE
+449 AEALEVIPRTLIQ
-462 NAGLDT
+462 NCGADVVRT
-468 INLIADLKAAHEDS
+468 ITDLRAKHSDPNNPERAYL
-482 PFMGV
+482 GV
-487 NVFEGKAVDMKEAGV
+487 DGNKGV
-502 IEPLRVKIQALQSA
+502 IEDMKKLKIFDTLAVKKQTLKTSIES
-516 GEASEMI
+516 SCMI
-523 LRIDDMIAAR
+523 LRIDDIVSGITKKDKGGR
-533 NALNSTGPDESG
+533 GPQQSDEDQETFG
-545 NDASGMPPM
+545 DQRDG
-554 PPAGGMGGMPPMM
+554 

>member
-27 TAAKVLAGIV
+27 TAGKVLAGIV

-48 MLVSSLGDVTVTN
+48 MLVNSLGDVTVTN
-61 DGATIMQ
+61 DGATIMR

-85 KQEQIVGDGTTS
+85 KQEDIVGDGTTS

-125 YRNATAKAVELLKDI
+125 FRNATAKAVELLGDI

-186 SDIDNINI
+186 SEIDNINI

-207 AEGVIIDKAP
+207 AEGIVIDKAP
-217 VSKNMPKDVKDA
+217 VSKSMPKDIKDA
-229 KIAIMKYPIELK
+229 KIAIIKYPIELK
-241 GINTDSKIDI
+241 DINTDSKIDI

-256 FEIFLQQEE
+256 FEAFLLQEE
-265 DMIKELVQ
+265 QMIKDLVQ
-273 KIIDSGAN
+273 KVIDSGCN

-293 EHYLKKAGIMAFKR
+293 EHYLKKAGIMAYKR

-320 GAKLVKKS
+320 GAKFVS
-328 DMERIEKATGAKLVT
+328 
-343 DIEDLS
+343 DIEDLT
-349 PEKLGSA
+349 PDKLGTA

-394 QIARALDDALGVVA
+394 QISRALDDALGVVA

-427 VKQLRDYG
+427 VKRLREYG

-449 AEALEIIPKTLIE
+449 AEALEVIPRTLIE

-468 INLIADLKAAHEDS
+468 INLIADLKAAHEKS
-482 PFMGV
+482 NLIGI
-487 NVFEGKAVDMKEAGV
+487 NVFTGEVVDMKDAGV

-533 NALNSTGPDESG
+533 NALSSTGPDESG
-545 NDASGMPPM
+545 NDDSGMPPM
-554 PPAGGMGGMPPMM
+554 PGMGGMGGGMPPMM

>member
-6 IFILPEGTERYSKRD
+6 VFILPEGTERYSKRD

-48 MLVSSLGDVTVTN
+48 MLVNSLGDVTVTN
-61 DGATIMQ
+61 DGATIMS
-68 EMEINQPAAR
+68 EMDIAQPAAR

-85 KQEQIVGDGTTS
+85 KQEEIVGDGTTS

-106 SKAEELLDDGI
+106 AKAEELLDDGI

-125 YRNATAKAVELLKDI
+125 FRNATDKAVELLEGI
-140 AIDADDEETLKKVA
+140 AVDADDKETLKKVA
-154 VTAMSGKGSDYA
+154 ITAMSGKGSDYA

-172 LVVKAALR
+172 LVVEAALR
-180 IEEDGK
+180 IKEDGK
-186 SDIDNINI
+186 SDIENINI

-207 AEGVIIDKAP
+207 AEGIVIDKAP
-217 VSKNMPKDVKDA
+217 VSKAMPKDIEDA

-241 GINTDSKIDI
+241 EINTDTKIDI
-251 TSPDQ
+251 TSPEQ
-256 FEIFLQQEE
+256 FESFLNNEE
-265 DMIKELVQ
+265 EMIKDLVDQ
-273 KIIDSGAN
+273 VVASGAN

-293 EHYLKKAGIMAFKR
+293 EHYLKKAGIMTYKR
-307 VKKSDMERIEKAT
+307 VKKSDIERIA
-320 GAKLVKKS
+320 
-328 DMERIEKATGAKLVT
+328 KATGAKLVT
-343 DIEDLS
+343 DIEDLTAD
-349 PEKLGSA
+349 KLGSA

-366 HELTLIEECE
+366 HELTFIEECE

-427 VKQLRDYG
+427 IKQLREYG
-435 ESVSGREQLAILKY
+435 ETVSGREQLAILKY
-449 AEALEIIPKTLIE
+449 AEALEVIPRTLIE

-482 PFMGV
+482 NLIGI
-487 NVFEGKAVDMKEAGV
+487 NVFDGKVVDMKEAGV

-516 GEASEMI
+516 GAASEMI

-545 NDASGMPPM
+545 NDDSGMPPM
-554 PPAGGMGGMPPMM
+554 PGMGGGMSPMM

>member
-48 MLVSSLGDVTVTN
+48 MLINSLGDVTVTN
-61 DGATIMQ
+61 DGATIMS
-68 EMEINQPAAR
+68 EMDIAQPAAR

-85 KQEQIVGDGTTS
+85 KQEEIVGDGTTS

-125 YRNATAKAVELLKDI
+125 FRNATEKAVELLEGI
-140 AIDADDEETLKKVA
+140 AIGADDKETLKKVA

-172 LVVKAALR
+172 LVVEAALR
-180 IEEDGK
+180 IEENGK

-207 AEGVIIDKAP
+207 AEGIVIDKAP
-217 VSKNMPKDVKDA
+217 VSKSMPKNIENA

-241 GINTDSKIDI
+241 EINTDAKIDI
-251 TSPDQ
+251 TSPEQ
-256 FEIFLQQEE
+256 FEMFLNNEE
-265 DMIKELVQ
+265 QMIRDLVN
-273 KIIDSGAN
+273 KVIDSGAN

-293 EHYLKKAGIMAFKR
+293 EHYLKKAGIMTFKR
-307 VKKSDMERIEKAT
+307 VKKSDMERIA
-320 GAKLVKKS
+320 
-328 DMERIEKATGAKLVT
+328 KATGAKLVT

-349 PEKLGSA
+349 EDKLGSA
-356 GHVYLDKIFD
+356 GHVYIDKLFD
-366 HELTLIEECE
+366 HELTFIEECE

-394 QIARALDDALGVVA
+394 QISRAIDDALGVVA

-427 VKQLRDYG
+427 VKQLREYG
-435 ESVSGREQLAILKY
+435 ETVNGREQLAILKY
-449 AEALEIIPKTLIE
+449 AEALEVIPRTLIE

-482 PFMGV
+482 NLIGI
-487 NVFEGKAVDMKEAGV
+487 NVFTGEIVDMKEAGV

-516 GEASEMI
+516 GAASEMI

-554 PPAGGMGGMPPMM
+554 PGMGGGMPPMM

>member
-6 IFILPEGTERYSKRD
+6 VFILPEGTERYSKKD

-48 MLVSSLGDVTVTN
+48 MLVNSLGDVTVTN
-61 DGATIMQ
+61 DGATIMR

-85 KQEQIVGDGTTS
+85 KQEEIVGDGTTS
-97 VVVIAGELL
+97 VVVIAGELF

-125 YRNATAKAVELLKDI
+125 FRNATAKAIEILNDI
-140 AIDADDEETLKKVA
+140 AIDADDKETLKKVA

-166 KEHLAD
+166 KDHLAE
-172 LVVKAALR
+172 LVVDAALR

-207 AEGVIIDKAP
+207 AEGIVIDKAP
-217 VSKNMPKDVKDA
+217 VSKNMPSEVKDA
-229 KIAIMKYPIELK
+229 KIAVMKYPIELK
-241 GINTDSKIDI
+241 DMNTDTKLDI

-256 FEIFLQQEE
+256 FEAFLANEE
-265 DMIKELVQ
+265 QMIRDLVN

-281 VLFCQKGIDDMA
+281 VLFCQKGIDDLA
-293 EHYLKKAGIMAFKR
+293 EHYLKKAGVMAYKR
-307 VKKSDMERIEKAT
+307 VKKSDIERI
-320 GAKLVKKS
+320 S
-328 DMERIEKATGAKLVT
+328 KATGAKLVT

-349 PEKLGSA
+349 EDKLGSA
-356 GHVYLDKIFD
+356 GHVYLNKLFD
-366 HELTLIEECE
+366 HELTFIEECE

-408 ATIEEGKVLI
+408 ATIEEGTVLI

-427 VKQLRDYG
+427 VKALREYG

-449 AEALEIIPKTLIE
+449 AEALEIIPSTLIE

-482 PFMGV
+482 PFVGI
-487 NVFEGKAVDMKEAGV
+487 NVFTGEVVDMKDAGV

-554 PPAGGMGGMPPMM
+554 PPAGGMGGMGGMPPMM